1 MDSYDYE
8 FYERLKNLI
17 TVVRESEQQRLQ
29 LEWRLNE
36 WKQPDMKNAKEKA
49 TRLQRQLRLMKEED
63 KISKERNEDIKRHLN
78 KLDAHLKV
86 ITMTDENLHFLKR
99 KCKNHLVQEHPNWK
113 QYMAVLQSQLKEAL
127 QKVNGISEIMVQV
140 PFEHRQEMQQDRP
153 EEEIYNIEPS
163 TFYQQF
169 QVPQQIVIEGGTKMY
184 VPESFANEEL
194 KEDPKETKTDPKQ
207 ESHNL
212 LGTNAKKAVEVVDL
226 NNPQFHQDK
235 ISKKLEE
242 FEGEIQK
249 EKPPCEKSQ
258 LSPEAEYHHLV
269 GNVTATM
276 EDYVG
281 HETPRKQTSF
291 ENLLPARSSLS
302 PESQNRRIVKP
313 VFSDIEL
320 TGDFESQIIYGK
332 TPPSKSSKPVD
343 PEGKSINDFQLLDAS
358 SELKKRSIE
367 AATAAAEDTD
377 FGILSLPENHLP
389 ASAAARA
396 SASESGQRKTG
407 DVTTADGFDTGVS
420 NSIPGI
426 HLSHSLSNPEER
438 SYISDLE
445 TENSHPIGVKDM
457 QIISHPSDLGMFSV
471 NHRQSKKNLRRS
483 SSPVT
488 PALSVKGL
496 LLLMKMVEDSFQ
508 TVSCSKD
515 EYYRSFQPSD
525 EERGRIISEANN
537 EGASTI
543 DADPALV
550 SMIILE
556 QMTVIIRSLSTGC
569 LLSDTLLQSENLM
582 NLCESDI
589 KSQLPFNSV
598 ILWESLFVHFTSI
611 LKHKVMSPKEVAAV
625 FVPCLLQSGSTC
637 QEKAFKLLVQYLEHV
652 NRNLMSSAMGIDELS
667 DNSTD
672 ISYNAVPQRHEEQ
685 TMKDKQEWVTSI
697 ERAFSDGMDDDN
709 RNLDEELGKEKSSEL
724 NISHTLAYK
733 NMLYGFK
740 SSISVEEDI
749 ENSDSE
755 TDELEKEFGTSIPD
769 ARQR

>member
-1 MDSYDYE
+1 M
-8 FYERLKNLI
+8 
-17 TVVRESEQQRLQ
+17 
-29 LEWRLNE
+29 
-36 WKQPDMKNAKEKA
+36 
-49 TRLQRQLRLMKEED
+49 
-63 KISKERNEDIKRHLN
+63 
-78 KLDAHLKV
+78 
-86 ITMTDENLHFLKR
+86 
-99 KCKNHLVQEHPNWK
+99 
-113 QYMAVLQSQLKEAL
+113 
-127 QKVNGISEIMVQV
+127 
-140 PFEHRQEMQQDRP
+140 
-153 EEEIYNIEPS
+153 
-163 TFYQQF
+163 
-169 QVPQQIVIEGGTKMY
+169 
-184 VPESFANEEL
+184 
-194 KEDPKETKTDPKQ
+194 
-207 ESHNL
+207 
-212 LGTNAKKAVEVVDL
+212 
-226 NNPQFHQDK
+226 
-235 ISKKLEE
+235 
-242 FEGEIQK
+242 
-249 EKPPCEKSQ
+249 
-258 LSPEAEYHHLV
+258 
-269 GNVTATM
+269 
-276 EDYVG
+276 
-281 HETPRKQTSF
+281 
-291 ENLLPARSSLS
+291 SL
-302 PESQNRRIVKP
+302 
-313 VFSDIEL
+313 
-320 TGDFESQIIYGK
+320 
-332 TPPSKSSKPVD
+332 
-343 PEGKSINDFQLLDAS
+343 
-358 SELKKRSIE
+358 
-367 AATAAAEDTD
+367 TD
-377 FGILSLPENHLP
+377 FPSG
-389 ASAAARA
+389 
-396 SASESGQRKTG
+396 SGQRKTG

-488 PALSVKGL
+488 PALSVNGL

-569 LLSDTLLQSENLM
+569 LLPDTLLQSENLM

-611 LKHKVMSPKEVAAV
+611 LKYKVMSPKEVAAV

-637 QEKAFKLLVQYLEHV
+637 QEKAFKLLVQLLEHV

-672 ISYNAVPQRHEEQ
+672 ISHNAVPQRHEEQ

-697 ERAFSDGMDDDN
+697 EKAFSDGMDDDN

-740 SSISVEEDI
+740 SSISVEEEDI

-755 TDELEKEFGTSIPD
+755 SDELEKEFGTSIPD
-769 ARQR
+769 ARQSINPTSSNTGKSVTGVVSANVPTAYSAVTASTEDEDSRDYDFYD